1 MATKF
6 TREYKLVVVGG
17 GGVGKSCLT
26 IRMVQDHFID
36 EYDPTIEDSY
46 RKQVVVDNEVAL
58 LDVLDTAGQEEY
70 SAMREQYMRTGEG
83 FLLVYAINSRESFD
97 EITTFQQQILRV
109 KDKDSFPMVVV
120 GNKLDLESERVVSR
134 AEGQALAN
142 SFGAKFVETSAKDK
156 LNVEEPFFQLVKE
169 IRKYNRQVQG
179 ISGVSRGS
187 GMSGN
192 GQMGKMEVEADE
204 AAGGCCKC
212 VVM

>member
-1 MATKF
+1 MSCPEQVSVSPPIAV
-6 TREYKLVVVGG
+6 TRRYTDAL
-17 GGVGKSCLT
+17 
-26 IRMVQDHFID
+26 Q
-36 EYDPTIEDSY
+36 PT
-46 RKQVVVDNEVAL
+46 
-58 LDVLDTAGQEEY
+58 
-70 SAMREQYMRTGEG
+70 
-83 FLLVYAINSRESFD
+83 
-97 EITTFQQQILRV
+97 TT
-109 KDKDSFPMVVV
+109 
-120 GNKLDLESERVVSR
+120 
-134 AEGQALAN
+134 EGQALAN